1 MPSPFY
7 NDEYDQSKPW
17 WDQPKNFGRGYWLEA
32 PYDNIFIGCDPGD
45 GYTKEFAQSF
55 DAIVNVSSTRCKT
68 FEPARPDQRTHWFPI
83 IEMGRW
89 PVVYLLW
96 IKEVMDHHWKRRDK
110 IYLHCHAGAFRSPSA
125 ALLWLDSR
133 GHTKEEALKIC
144 NDKSDGIFRIQ
155 GYQGNIPK
163 KKDKLFEMFREQEKV
178 IAEKGYGSL
187 CIESIM
193 TYDVKDLW
201 DHEVMSGK
209 YRKWHIQREIFWFW
223 YQPKYWL
230 SKRWGVVKDWY
241 QRKGYIKTGV
251 GSSYGYERAKFWTG
265 MNFAEPRGT
274 RNVGEYSFIPK
285 AAKWKTVGWVKVKE
299 WRETFDGKTRKLD
312 WVWLVD
318 KCLDCDGRGVK
329 IDQSKPFGQGHSHC
343 ETCHRTGVKLG

>member
-1 MPSPFY
+1 MSSPHY
-7 NDEYDQSKPW
+7 NDEYDHEKPW
-17 WDQPKNFGRGYWLEA
+17 WDQPKNFGRGYWLDA

-89 PVVYLLW
+89 PIVYLLW
-96 IKEVMDHHWKRRDK
+96 IKEVMDHHWKKGDK

-144 NDKSDGIFRIQ
+144 HDKSDGIFRIQ

-163 KKDKLFEMFREQEKV
+163 KKDKVFQMFREQEERIK
-178 IAEKGYGSL
+178 ERGYGTL

-223 YQPKYWL
+223 YRPKYWINGKL
-230 SKRWGVVKDWY
+230 DVVKRWFK
-241 QRKGYIKTGV
+241 REGYIKEGIGTTT
-251 GSSYGYERAKFWTG
+251 YQRERFWSG

-285 AAKWKTVGWVKVKE
+285 AANWKTVGWVKVKE
-299 WRETFDGKTRKLD
+299 WREIRKGKHE

-318 KCLDCDGRGVK
+318 KCEVCDGRGSVFHGWEA
-329 IDQSKPFGQGHSHC
+329 KPSHSHC
-343 ETCHRTGVKLG
+343 DTCLRTGVKLG